1 MRILEFSNNGS
12 QSDNQE
18 SNSKS
23 PIDIINQQRFE
34 LSDESDENQ
43 GLAIAPN
50 GMAAVDY
57 NISENSFAVRPDN
70 DLALDSQTLAKFK
83 QDIMACE
90 KLATQL
96 SRIGSQV

>member
-1 MRILEFSNNGS
+1 MKILEFSNNGS
-12 QSDNQE
+12 QSNNQTN
-18 SNSKS
+18 NSKS
-23 PIDIINQQRFE
+23 VVELINQQRFE

-83 QDIMACE
+83 QDITACE

-96 SRIGSQV
+96 SRLGGE